1 MWKWISQ
8 AAKDTWTFLDGKKTA
23 IGTVCLITAQY
34 IPPHTTLYAIL
45 SITGQIFGATG
56 VVSKANKADKLPE
69 GLRRSIKLFK
79 SINTVN
85 KEK

>member
-1 MWKWISQ
+1 MWKWIST
-8 AAKDTWTFLDGKKTA
+8 AAKDTWTFLDGKKTV

-56 VVSKANKADKLPE
+56 VVAKANKVDKLPE
-69 GLRRSIKLFK
+69 GLRRSTNFFK
-79 SINTVN
+79 SVKTLGR
-85 KEK
+85 EK